1 MFGWIC
7 IAFEFILA
15 ALFFG
20 LWHWSIYAGVFLLAL
35 FAGIA
40 MLIAEINGKE

>member
-7 IAFEFILA
+7 VAFEFILA

-20 LWHWSIYAGVFLLAL
+20 LWHESIYAGVFLLAL

-40 MLIAEINGKE
+40 LLMVEISRG